1 MAKKMQF
8 KSLKEVAAAFA
19 DGRLAG
25 YKLILDND
33 SSWLSWEGPL
43 PEGMKRAS
51 AAADAWLDEKNDAA
65 SAMFRGNGY
74 ADLADACEA
83 AGIPCEWC

>member
-1 MAKKMQF
+1 MSKKLHF
-8 KSLKEVAAAFA
+8 KNLKELAKGFA

-33 SSWLSWEGPL
+33 GSWLSYEGPL
-43 PEGMKRAS
+43 PDGMKRNTE
-51 AAADAWLDEKNDAA
+51 AADVWLDAKNDEGREWY
-65 SAMFRGNGY
+65 SGNGY
-74 ADLADACEA
+74 SDLADACEA